1 MYRAMKTLGLSVLL
15 ATLALAPGV
24 AQSAELPESGDLLER
39 VAGLQ
44 ESITGLEEAGQINH
58 AQAKALSRK
67 LKKVSKALEGVH
79 MAAPSG
85 DVTAQ
90 QAGEVAPQQ
99 VGQFLRELRR
109 AINAL
114 LDFIGALTE
123 LVTDLPSEVVQPIID
138 AAIQLL
144 QDLIGLL
151 FGALD

>member
-1 MYRAMKTLGLSVLL
+1 MCYGMKSLGLSVLL
-15 ATLALAPGV
+15 ALSALAPGL
-24 AQSAELPESGDLLER
+24 ARSAELPAPGELLER

-44 ESITGLEEAGQINH
+44 ESIAGLEEAGQINH
-58 AQAKALSRK
+58 AQAKALSNK
-67 LKKVSKALEGVH
+67 LKKVSKALEGVNI
-79 MAAPSG
+79 AVPSG
-85 DVTAQ
+85 AVSAQ